1 MNQTIKVIVS
11 LSLSFLIVPSV
22 ALASFWNPFSW
33 GKKQVVPVPVV
44 QVATTTKTVVEKPK
58 EVIKTEAKVKKP
70 DIKTVPKSKPKTTP
84 APVVAPIDSQV
95 VRTPVIASP
104 VQIATSSEPVAPIV
118 KVSKYMPSIEA
129 IDAFLANPTEQSLRE
144 YCTKAKTLIAPGEKK
159 VLNDSRTD
167 YVVKEKPLYE
177 ADKLCFKVMEG
188 QLSLNRRQLISWFT
202 YSDSYLA
209 SLDNSSESDAVREF
223 KVSFN
228 SYWKS
233 ISIYK
238 LIGMTYVEGK
248 GGPVPISE
256 SIARISSMLAKD
268 PNHYKSWINRP
279 ESYFSFIFPEK
290 ILSKLKEDI
299 NKQISKDKYLN

>member
-1 MNQTIKVIVS
+1 MLPQI
-11 LSLSFLIVPSV
+11 
-22 ALASFWNPFSW
+22 ALASWWNPLSW
-33 GKKQVVPVPVV
+33 ISKKQIVTTPIV
-44 QVATTTKTVVEKPK
+44 QVATTTNSIVEKSK
-58 EVIKTEAKVKKP
+58 EVTKTEIKIKKS
-70 DIKTVPKSKPKTTP
+70 DIKAVPKPKPRATST
-84 APVVAPIDSQV
+84 PVVSQV
-95 VRTPVIASP
+95 VQTAVITSP

-129 IDAFLANPTEQSLRE
+129 IDTFLSNPTEQSLRE

-159 VLNDSRTD
+159 VLNESRTD

-209 SLDNSSESDAVREF
+209 NLDNSSESDAVREF

-238 LIGMTYVEGK
+238 LIGIPYVEAK
-248 GGPVPISE
+248 GPVSISE

-268 PNHYKSWINRP
+268 PNDYKNWISRP
-279 ESYFSFIFPEK
+279 ERYFSFIFPEK
-290 ILSKLKEDI
+290 ILSKLREDI
-299 NKQISKDKYLN
+299 NQQIAKDKYLN